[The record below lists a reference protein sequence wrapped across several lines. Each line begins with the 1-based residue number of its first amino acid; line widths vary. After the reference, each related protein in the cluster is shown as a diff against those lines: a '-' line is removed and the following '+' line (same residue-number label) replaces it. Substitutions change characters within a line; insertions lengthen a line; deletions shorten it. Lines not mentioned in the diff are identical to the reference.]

1 MLKFLH
7 EGSESIAIETLVTL
21 LLVVSLIL
29 FFKFVILYMLGLLI
43 IFVIGCKCIISS
55 IFNNLIKN
63 SLQRS

>member
-7 EGSESIAIETLVTL
+7 EGSESTAKETLVTL

-43 IFVIGCKCIISS
+43 IFVIGCKCIISL

-63 SLQRS
+63 SLHRS

>member
-7 EGSESIAIETLVTL
+7 EGSESIAKETLVTL

-43 IFVIGCKCIISS
+43 FVIGCKCIISS

-63 SLQRS
+63 SLHRS